1 MRLVQ
6 QNVLYLIHMNTTQM
20 IDVTEDLCPLSEFR
34 AETASYITRIKQN
47 KRPLV
52 LTQHGK
58 CAAVV
63 VSSDSYQ
70 AMVEK
75 ISLLEDIAAGEA
87 DISAGRIISNEDLK
101 KKIMSRFAK

>member
-1 MRLVQ
+1 
-6 QNVLYLIHMNTTQM
+6 MNATQM
-20 IDVTEDLCPLSEFR
+20 INVTEDICPVSDFR
-34 AETASYITRIKQN
+34 ADTAAFITKIKSN

-63 VSSDSYQ
+63 ISSESYQ

-75 ISLLEDIAAGEA
+75 MELLEDIANGEA
-87 DISAGRIISNEDLK
+87 DVAAGRIVSHAELK
-101 KKIMSRFAK
+101 KQIMARFSK

>member
-1 MRLVQ
+1 M
-6 QNVLYLIHMNTTQM
+6 NVTQM
-20 IDVTEDLCPLSEFR
+20 INVTEDLCPVSDFR
-34 AETASYITRIKQN
+34 ADTAAIITRVRSN

-63 VSSDSYQ
+63 ISSEIYQ

-75 ISLLEDIAAGEA
+75 LDLLEDIASGEA
-87 DISAGRIISNEDLK
+87 DVAAGRVVPHAELK
-101 KKIMSRFAK
+101 KRIMARFSR